1 MFWFLVTPI
10 KQNWTTVQNVE
21 VIVLK
26 TCQHS
31 TPLAGGQKKDM
42 NAHHDSQSKKKF
54 RHFSSFNNSFFGFLV
69 EYLIGSTVFPLWSFL
84 PPFWPKAVKSS
95 FFFWTDLKWIDHRLL
110 QTVKSVTRQW
120 AYSFKLWSERKKKEK
135 MFILWPNLA

>member
-1 MFWFLVTPI
+1 M
-10 KQNWTTVQNVE
+10 QNVE

-42 NAHHDSQSKKKF
+42 NAHHDSQSKKKRF
-54 RHFSSFNNSFFGFLV
+54 RHFSSFNSSFFGLLV

-110 QTVKSVTRQW
+110 QTVTRQW
-120 AYSFKLWSERKKKEK
+120 AYSFKLWSERKKRRKCLFYDQIWLRITMRPK
-135 MFILWPNLA
+135 TFYSIFVM

>member
-1 MFWFLVTPI
+1 
-10 KQNWTTVQNVE
+10 
-21 VIVLK
+21 
-26 TCQHS
+26 
-31 TPLAGGQKKDM
+31 M
-42 NAHHDSQSKKKF
+42 NAHHDSQSKKKRF
-54 RHFSSFNNSFFGFLV
+54 HFSSFNGSFFRFLV

-120 AYSFKLWSERKKKEK
+120 AYSFKLWSERKKKGENVYFMTK
-135 MFILWPNLA
+135 SGLGSDHNEDKTFLQYLCNIN